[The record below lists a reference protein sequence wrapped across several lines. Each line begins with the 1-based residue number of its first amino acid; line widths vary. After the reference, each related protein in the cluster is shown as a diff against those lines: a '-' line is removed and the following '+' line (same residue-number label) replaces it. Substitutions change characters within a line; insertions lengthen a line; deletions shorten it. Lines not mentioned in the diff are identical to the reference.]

1 MLIDV
6 GIVTLTFIGINIFKI
21 IETVEDLMKDGP
33 CQSLGEVRCEFDER
47 KKFAE
52 ICESHDEIGH
62 WVRSICNRAKPS

>member
-1 MLIDV
+1 
-6 GIVTLTFIGINIFKI
+6 
-21 IETVEDLMKDGP
+21 MKDGP

-62 WVRSICNRAKPS
+62 WVSSAIALPVSSIYLTLERDLE